1 MSIGEPTADRNGVL
15 GVEDVGCWRII
26 DDDGFSKISSHL
38 RKIFDVVSLVI
49 ITTFAEET
57 VMYDMMNI

>member
-1 MSIGEPTADRNGVL
+1 VL